1 MAFLPSS
8 VETLDTYAKRHYIF
22 QHCFLPAELC
32 YLHGPMSSEMY
43 DVAIIGG
50 GPAGSTAATLLARA
64 GRRVVVLERDKFP
77 RFHIGE
83 SLLPFSTQAFDRLGV
98 REKLDRTF
106 LPKHGGE
113 IMAACGTT
121 SVKFYF
127 KDGFKST
134 RDRAYQVT
142 RSEFDKL
149 LLDHS
154 RENGAEVRE
163 ETTVEAIAFSED
175 EVTLTISRRGALPPL
190 PGRAEARPSDQIQ
203 ARYLLDCSGRQTI
216 LGNFFK
222 LKKSYDHLQKFSLFA
237 HYENVE
243 RPSGIDGTLIRMVR
257 GLDRWFWMIPLT
269 ATRMSIGVVMD
280 TATFRAM
287 KLPPEE
293 ALEKCIGEQ
302 PLILAEMANSER
314 VSQVYSAGDYSY
326 RNAELFGDRW
336 LLAGDAAGFIDPV
349 FSSGVFLAIMSAEK
363 AADSLHE
370 ILRDEKQKPRL
381 FREYSHRV
389 NRVMDMYLTFVN
401 SWYRGKEFVEVF
413 LNPTEVLQLAP
424 AVNALLAGNEGA
436 SFAIKWRM
444 WVFYFFVHAQRF
456 LAFSPRLSLVPKT
469 GDAGVPM
476 PSLEGVS

>member
-1 MAFLPSS
+1 M
-8 VETLDTYAKRHYIF
+8 
-22 QHCFLPAELC
+22 
-32 YLHGPMSSEMY
+32 SEMY
-43 DVAIIGG
+43 DVAIMGG

-83 SLLPFSTQAFDRLGV
+83 SLLPFSTRAFDRLGV

-113 IMAACGTT
+113 IMAACGTKG
-121 SVKFYF
+121 VKFYF
-127 KDGFKST
+127 KDGFRAT

-163 ETTVEAIAFSED
+163 ESEVKKIEFAPD
-175 EVTLTISRRGALPPL
+175 RVRLEISSSHYSNSPPL
-190 PGRAEARPSDQIQ
+190 HSSPLE

-216 LGNFFK
+216 LGNFFR
-222 LKKSYDHLQKFSLFA
+222 LKKSYDHLQKFSVFA
-237 HYENVE
+237 HYENVD

-280 TATFRAM
+280 TSTFRAM
-287 KLPPEE
+287 KLPAEQ
-293 ALEKCIGEQ
+293 ALDRCIGEQ
-302 PLILAEMANSER
+302 PLILREMTNAER

-326 RNAELFGDRW
+326 RNATLFGDRW

-363 AADSLHE
+363 AADALDE
-370 ILRDEKQKPRL
+370 ILGDESKKPRL
-381 FREYSHRV
+381 LREYSRRV
-389 NRVMDMYLTFVN
+389 NRVMDMYLTFVS
-401 SWYRGKEFVEVF
+401 SWYSGKEFVEVF
-413 LNPTEVLQLAP
+413 LNPTDKLQLAP
-424 AVNALLAGNEGA
+424 AVNAVLAGNEGVN
-436 SFAIKWRM
+436 FAIKWRM
-444 WVFYFFVHAQRF
+444 WLFYFFVRAQRF
-456 LAFSPRLSLVPKT
+456 LALSPRLSLIPNGRNEAVRF
-469 GDAGVPM
+469 G
-476 PSLEGVS
+476 SRLEAEAPVN